1 MKALLFVAIDFDD
14 KITGA
19 ETVATALDQLLKTA
33 LSTPSVLDDCGNP
46 RVSEFFALPDEE
58 LRAAKAN
65 LDELQQQI
73 NAVKSALAVS
83 EWLN

>member
-1 MKALLFVAIDFDD
+1 MKSILFVAVEFDE
-14 KITGA
+14 KITDA
-19 ETVATALDQLLKTA
+19 ESVASALDQLMRTA
-33 LSTPSVLDDCGNP
+33 LSTPEILDEVGNP

-73 NAVKSALAVS
+73 QSVKSALAVS
-83 EWLN
+83 SWLN